1 MKEVKHYEVI
11 CPYCGKPAMLVD
23 SIVIYKKR
31 SYGNAYLCKACNAY
45 VGCHP
50 GTDKPLG
57 RLADAELRK
66 WKERAH
72 NAFDILWKKRIFFR
86 NDAYKWLAE
95 ELNIPLHLCHIGM
108 FDIEQCQETI
118 DVTLKFLR
126 EHAQQN

>member
-31 SYGNAYLCKACNAY
+31 SYGNAYLYKACNAY

-95 ELNIPLHLCHIGM
+95 ELNIPLHLCHSLCEVEM
-108 FDIEQCQETI
+108 
-118 DVTLKFLR
+118 R
-126 EHAQQN
+126 